1 MNTTIWQ
8 AAIWITLFF
17 VILSVFLQY
26 LAKGASQQEAN
37 RMNKL
42 IAQNK
47 KLSDNL
53 LELHNQISNLN
64 RDLERLTRENQILK
78 QAVRALHDRVN
89 NLQIQIQMKPK
100 EEDNATSNN

>member
-26 LAKGASQQEAN
+26 LANRASNQEAN
-37 RMNKL
+37 QMDKL

-47 KLSDNL
+47 KLSDNI

-64 RDLERLTRENQILK
+64 KDLERLTRENQILK
-78 QAVRALHDRVN
+78 QEVRSLHDRVN
-89 NLQIQIQMKPK
+89 SLQIQMTPK

>member
-78 QAVRALHDRVN
+78 QEVRALHDRVN
-89 NLQIQIQMKPK
+89 NLQIQMKPK